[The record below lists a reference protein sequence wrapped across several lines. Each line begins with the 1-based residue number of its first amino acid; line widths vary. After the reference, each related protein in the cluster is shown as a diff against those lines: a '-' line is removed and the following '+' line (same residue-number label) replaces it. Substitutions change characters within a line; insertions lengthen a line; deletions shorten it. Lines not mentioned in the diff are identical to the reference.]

1 MLTESERLN
10 LKSLNQSKINQNND
24 GMEPDKTGFGCLGG
38 NTVKNYFRNLA
49 LFKGGGNAIFY
60 WAWSYEVI

>member
-38 NTVKNYFRNLA
+38 NKVKNYFRNLA
-49 LFKGGGNAIFY
+49 LF
-60 WAWSYEVI
+60 